1 MKITIVFRSLN
12 SSPNCTRMPLCA
24 MTVSEAAFWIWS
36 FVSPACSS
44 NVTTDGSSLLRW
56 CLRGP
61 PFVVLALPL
70 GSTPESDVWPW
81 PWLLR
86 ARRCVV
92 AGTRY
97 GYENVVDGVLGRG
110 SGVDSAEA
118 AYGAWPAGSGVP
130 VLSRE
135 LIAPFTLLP

>member
-1 MKITIVFRSLN
+1 MHTLTENADGWTHQKCRMKITIVFRSLN

-61 PFVVLALPL
+61 PFVVLALPF

-81 PWLLR
+81 PWLR
-86 ARRCVV
+86 FGDGGV
-92 AGTRY
+92 ADT
-97 GYENVVDGVLGRG
+97 EGVG
-110 SGVDSAEA
+110 EM
-118 AYGAWPAGSGVP
+118 
-130 VLSRE
+130 VLPG
-135 LIAPFTLLP
+135 IGGGGGMLL